1 MSLIRIRAAD
11 TAKALAEVER
21 RFGED
26 AMIVST
32 SRHNGEVEVIITQTA
47 EVAQASGST
56 EMSHSDADALPLP
69 SRLVLIGPPGA
80 GVSMLAAR
88 LAVHWMRHDPSLNVQ
103 LIAPRPD
110 PLAPVSP
117 LVAHA
122 RLLGLSVETPNWT
135 TGQLGQIADSN
146 GHWPQIVD
154 LSGLGQDGPF
164 HVAPLLD
171 EPSAACWLVLPTGL
185 HIQAQDAILQIY
197 RPICSALALTR
208 ADLCPLT
215 LEDRA
220 LPYRFGL
227 PIALVAQG
235 AGLLDACRVQ
245 NPTRPMSAQYKQEDN
260 PHVAARLSG

>member
-32 SRHNGEVEVIITQTA
+32 SRDNGEVEIVITQSA
-47 EVAQASGST
+47 ELAQAPLST
-56 EMSHSDADALPLP
+56 EMSQPDAHALPLP

-88 LAVHWMRHDPSLNVQ
+88 LAAYWMRHEPSVNVQ

-122 RLLGLSVETPNWT
+122 RLLGLSIETPNWT
-135 TGQLGQIADSN
+135 TGQPGQIADTN
-146 GHWPQIVD
+146 GHRPQIVD

-164 HVAPLLD
+164 HVAPLLGGA
-171 EPSAACWLVLPTGL
+171 STACWLVLPTGL
-185 HIQAQDAILQIY
+185 HRQAQDTILAVY
-197 RPICSALALTR
+197 RPLCSALALTR

-235 AGLLDACRVQ
+235 VGLLDACRMQ
-245 NPTRPMSAQYKQEDN
+245 NPTRPMSAQYKQKDN

>member
-1 MSLIRIRAAD
+1 MSLIKICAAD
-11 TAKALAEVER
+11 TAKALAEIER

-32 SRHNGEVEVIITQTA
+32 SRKNGGVEIIITQST
-47 EVAQASGST
+47 EIAQAPEST
-56 EMSHSDADALPLP
+56 EVSQPDANALSLP

-88 LAVHWMRHDPSLNVQ
+88 LAVHWMRHNPSLNVQ

-110 PLAPVSP
+110 PLAPISP

-122 RLLGLSVETPNWT
+122 RLLGLSIETPNWT
-135 TGQLGQIADSN
+135 TGQVAQIADTH
-146 GHWPQIVD
+146 GHRPQIVD
-154 LSGLGQDGPF
+154 LSGLGQDGPI
-164 HVAPLLD
+164 HVAPLLGG
-171 EPSAACWLVLPTGL
+171 PSTACWLVLPTGL
-185 HIQAQDAILQIY
+185 HIQAQDAILQVY
-197 RPICSALALTR
+197 RPNCDALALTR

-227 PIALVAQG
+227 PIALIAQG
-235 AGLLDACRVQ
+235 AGLLDACRVH
-245 NPTRPMSAQYKQEDN
+245 NPTRPMTAQYKQEDN